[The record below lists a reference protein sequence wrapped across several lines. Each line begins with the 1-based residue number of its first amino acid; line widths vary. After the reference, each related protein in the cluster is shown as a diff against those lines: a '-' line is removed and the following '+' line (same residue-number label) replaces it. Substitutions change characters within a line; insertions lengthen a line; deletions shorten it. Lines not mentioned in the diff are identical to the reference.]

1 VRRAGATGLVF
12 ELRCTYCGAWKVLA
26 STEQERDALAHG
38 HAEQCPAAKR
48 ALETRHKAREL
59 ATPTSRAES
68 WTREHAWWLHNNRR
82 FLTNHPPR
90 IPPPEDCFSPS
101 AQPRAPHGVPTPPC
115 IDKPTA
121 ITRYALEVL
130 DAPLLY
136 DLLHLWSLAE
146 EFDKRFFFSKEG
158 SGWRS
163 ATIVAGENVASAQA
177 EVSRLRKLVK
187 LEPERASELVSA
199 ERRLKH
205 CRDERDESPLKDK
218 QIARERLYLLV
229 DILHTRAGWTYR
241 DIAKLIVAS
250 EHDWTRPPIHRIRN
264 ELRAR
269 GEIEADGFVIAVEEW
284 IDARLG
290 DEARNSKRQT
300 KPKSMRPRR

>member
-1 VRRAGATGLVF
+1 
-12 ELRCTYCGAWKVLA
+12 
-26 STEQERDALAHG
+26 
-38 HAEQCPAAKR
+38 
-48 ALETRHKAREL
+48 
-59 ATPTSRAES
+59 
-68 WTREHAWWLHNNRR
+68 
-82 FLTNHPPR
+82 
-90 IPPPEDCFSPS
+90 
-101 AQPRAPHGVPTPPC
+101 
-115 IDKPTA
+115 
-121 ITRYALEVL
+121 VL

-199 ERRLKH
+199 ERRLKQ
-205 CRDERDESPLKDK
+205 CREERDESPLKDK

-229 DILHTRAGWTYR
+229 DILHTRANRTYR
-241 DIAKLIVAS
+241 DMARLIVAS
-250 EHDWTRPPIHRIRN
+250 EDDWTRPPIHRIRN

-269 GEIEADGFVIAVEEW
+269 GETEADGFVIAVEEW

-290 DEARNSKRQT
+290 DEARNSMRRAEQKTR
-300 KPKSMRPRR
+300 RPRR